1 MTRLQAADPATTP
14 EDVSTFLA
22 QFPPDEMFTM
32 LTHSPSTVKPF
43 IGLAQALY
51 TSLDLP
57 IRARELAILTLAD
70 AVRGEF
76 VFAQHVAI
84 SETVGIDEKLR
95 RAIRDHD
102 HQNPALSDYD
112 RVIVRFV
119 AEFVT
124 AEPVSD
130 ATFSALRRFLSER
143 EVVELLHVC
152 GYYWTLS
159 RLCTVLQVDLTQL
172 YAEVSVEGFS
182 AAGAGGSTASD
193 GTA

>member
-1 MTRLQAADPATTP
+1 MTRLQAPDPAAIP

-32 LTHSPSTVKPF
+32 LTLSPSTVKPF

-70 AVRGEF
+70 AVGGEF
-76 VFAQHVAI
+76 VFAQHVPI
-84 SETVGIDEKLR
+84 SQKAGIGEELR
-95 RAIRDHD
+95 QAIRDHD

-112 RVIVRFV
+112 RAIVRFTTEL
-119 AEFVT
+119 AT
-124 AEPVSD
+124 AQPVSD
-130 ATFSALRRFLSER
+130 PTFSALRRFLSDR

-159 RLCTVLQVDLTQL
+159 RLCTVLRVDLTQL
-172 YAEVSVEGFS
+172 
-182 AAGAGGSTASD
+182 
-193 GTA
+193 